1 MPRSTY
7 VTLALLLAFSSLASA
22 QKKVVCYYGSWAN
35 YRTGVAQFNVTNID
49 PFLCTHVIYAFIG
62 ANTNGTVKIL
72 DSWNDVSLNGFK
84 DFNNLRLKN
93 ANLKT
98 MVALGGWSEGS
109 ATYSTICNNVALRT
123 AFVTNLYNFLVK
135 WGFNGL
141 DIDWEYPAQRGGIA
155 ADKAN
160 FASLIKELRA
170 KFTPANLLLSAAF
183 SADINSYGTSYDVPT
198 LATNLD
204 FINLMTY
211 DFHSYGDGKSGENS
225 PLYAA
230 SIDTDKTMNSDATVQ
245 YWIKQGVDKMKIVLG
260 VPLYG
265 RSFTLKSATSNGLG
279 AVTVGAG
286 ALGPWS
292 QEAGLLMF
300 SEICMYQ
307 KNQTGWTVQWNAAQQ
322 VPYAY
327 RSTLWVGYE
336 NKQSVEVKGKY
347 AKDNGLGG
355 VMVWAIDYEDFR
367 NFCGG
372 GKFPLISALKA
383 NFTA

>member
-1 MPRSTY
+1 MLRRAY
-7 VTLALLLAFSSLASA
+7 VTLAILLAISSLASA
-22 QKKVVCYYGSWAN
+22 QKKVVCYYSSWAN
-35 YRTGVAQFNVTNID
+35 YRTGNGQFNATNID
-49 PFLCTHVIYAFIG
+49 PFLCTHLIYAFIG
-62 ANTNGTVKIL
+62 ANTDGTVKIL
-72 DSWNDVSLNGFK
+72 DSWNDVTLNGYK
-84 DFNNLRLKN
+84 DFNNLRSKN

-98 MVALGGWSEGS
+98 LVALGGWNAGS
-109 ATYSTICNNVALRT
+109 ATYSNICNNVALRT
-123 AFVTNLYNFLVK
+123 AFVTNLYNFVVK

-160 FASLIKELRA
+160 FASLVRELRA
-170 KFTPANLLLSAAF
+170 KFSPAKLLLSAAV
-183 SADINSYGTSYDVPT
+183 SAGINSYSTTYDLPS
-198 LATNLD
+198 LAANLD

-211 DFHSYGDGKSGENS
+211 DFHSSAEGKTGENS

-245 YWIKQGVDKMKIVLG
+245 YWIRQGVDKMKIVLG

-279 AVTVGAG
+279 AATVGAG
-286 ALGPWS
+286 VAGGWS
-292 QEAGLLMF
+292 KEAGLLMYW
-300 SEICMYQ
+300 EICYYQ
-307 KNQTGWTVQWNAAQQ
+307 MSLTGWTVQWNVAQQ
-322 VPYAY
+322 VPYAF

-336 NKQSVEVKGKY
+336 NKQSVMVKGKY

-355 VMVWAIDYEDFR
+355 VMVWAMDYEDFR
-367 NFCGG
+367 NLCGG

-383 NFTA
+383 NFIA